1 MSEYVFATHMDIM
14 NPHFIFFE
22 ECIKPV
28 FRKDTNTT
36 IDDTLI
42 ALAYPS
48 IILIGPAP
56 YFIDAVVDV
65 AKTGIDIEPD
75 KYSLYCFLVEN
86 PEFCQKVVEAHEALH
101 EFFKAWQ
108 AK

>member
-1 MSEYVFATHMDIM
+1 MDIM

-22 ECIKPV
+22 EYIKPV

-56 YFIDAVVDV
+56 YFNDAVVDV
-65 AKTGIDIEPD
+65 TKAGIDIEPD
-75 KYSLYCFLVEN
+75 KYSLYCFLAEN
-86 PEFCQKVVEAHEALH
+86 PEFCQKVVEAHDALH
-101 EFFKAWQ
+101 KFFKAWQ
-108 AK
+108 SK

>member
-14 NPHFIFFE
+14 NSHLRFFE

-56 YFIDAVVDV
+56 YFKDAVVDV

-86 PEFCQKVVEAHEALH
+86 PEFCQKVVEAHETLH
-101 EFFKAWQ
+101 EFFKTWQ